1 MYLSKRVQQLKASPI
16 RRLNIYAEEAAKRGI
31 KIHHLNIGQPDI
43 ETPRVFFDAIA
54 NTNMKTVKYEH
65 SRGTKELIN
74 KIQRYYERLGIH
86 YDEEEI
92 IITNGGSEA
101 ILLSL
106 IAIFDEGDEMLV
118 AEPYY
123 ANYNS
128 FYDILNVKRNIVRTC
143 AEDGFHLPSREII
156 EKSITK
162 KTKGYLFSNPSNPT
176 GVVSTKRELDDI
188 AYLAK
193 KHDFFIIS
201 DEVYREF
208 VYGDRKA
215 ISFGTYKDIAE
226 NVIIIDSISKRFS
239 ACGARIGCVISKNK
253 EFMEAIFKECQ
264 ARLSVPTLEMIGA
277 SALYDLPPDYF
288 EASRK
293 EYDNRR
299 KILFEELTKM
309 DGVFMREPEGAFYVL
324 AQLPVKDAEDFA
336 IWLLKDFNID
346 NETVMFAPAE
356 GFYATEGLGKNE
368 IRMCYVLDS
377 KDLKKAMRILK
388 EGLIKYR
395 KEVEKSL

>member
-43 ETPRVFFDAIA
+43 ETPRVYFDAIA
-54 NTNMKTVKYEH
+54 NSCDMKTVKYEH
-65 SRGTKELIN
+65 SRGTKELIR
-74 KIQRYYERLGIH
+74 KIQAYYERLGVH
-86 YDEEEI
+86 YEEDEI

-106 IAIFDEGDEMLV
+106 IAIFDEGNEMLV

-128 FYDILNVKRNIVRTC
+128 FYDILNVKRNVVRTC

-215 ISFGTYKDIAE
+215 ISFGTYNDIAE
-226 NVIIIDSISKRFS
+226 NVVIIDSISKRFS

-264 ARLSVPTLEMIGA
+264 TRLSVPTLEMIGA

-288 EASRK
+288 EATRK

-388 EGLIKYR
+388 EGLIKYK
-395 KEVEKSL
+395 KEVEK

>member
-1 MYLSKRVQQLKASPI
+1 MHLSKRVQQLKASPI

-43 ETPRVFFDAIA
+43 ETPSVFLEAIS
-54 NTNMKTVKYEH
+54 NCNMKTIKYEH
-65 SRGTKELIN
+65 SRGSKELIS
-74 KIQRYYERLGIH
+74 KIQGYYERLGIH
-86 YDEEEI
+86 YDENEI

-106 IAIFDEGDEMLV
+106 ISIFDEGDEMLV

-128 FYDILNVKRNIVRTC
+128 FYDILNIKRNIVRTY

-215 ISFGTYKDIAE
+215 ISFGTYNDIAE

-239 ACGARIGCVISKNK
+239 ACGARIGCIISKNK

-277 SALYDLPPDYF
+277 CALYDLPHDYF
-288 EASRK
+288 ESTRK

-299 KILFEELTKM
+299 KILFEELSKM

-324 AQLPVKDAEDFA
+324 AKLPVKNAEDFA

-346 NETVMFAPAE
+346 NETVIFAPAE
-356 GFYATEGLGKNE
+356 GFYATEGLGRDE
-368 IRMCYVLDS
+368 VRMCYVIDA

-388 EGLIKYR
+388 EGLIKYK
-395 KEVEKSL
+395 KEVEK

>member
-43 ETPRVFFDAIA
+43 ETPRVYFDAIA
-54 NTNMKTVKYEH
+54 NSCDMKTVKYEH
-65 SRGTKELIN
+65 SRGTKELIR
-74 KIQRYYERLGIH
+74 KIQAYYERLGVH
-86 YDEEEI
+86 YEEDEI

-128 FYDILNVKRNIVRTC
+128 FYDILNVKRNVVRTC

-215 ISFGTYKDIAE
+215 ISFGTYNDIAE
-226 NVIIIDSISKRFS
+226 NVVIIDSISKRFS

-264 ARLSVPTLEMIGA
+264 TRLSVPTLEMIGA

-288 EASRK
+288 EATRK

-388 EGLIKYR
+388 EGLIKYK
-395 KEVEKSL
+395 KEVEK

>member
-43 ETPRVFFDAIA
+43 ETPSVFFDAIA
-54 NTNMKTVKYEH
+54 NCNMKTVKYEH
-65 SRGTKELIN
+65 SRGTKELIR
-74 KIQRYYERLGIH
+74 KIQAYYERLGLH
-86 YDEEEI
+86 YDEDEI

-128 FYDILNVKRNIVRTC
+128 FYDILNIKRNIIRTY

-193 KHDFFIIS
+193 KHDFFVIS

-208 VYGDRKA
+208 VYGDKKA
-215 ISFGTYKDIAE
+215 ISFGSYNDIAE

-239 ACGARIGCVISKNK
+239 ACGARIGCIISKNK

-277 SALYDLPPDYF
+277 SALYDLPADYF
-288 EASRK
+288 ESSRK
-293 EYDNRR
+293 EYDTRR

-324 AQLPVKDAEDFA
+324 AKLPVKDAEDFA

-368 IRMCYVLDS
+368 VRMCYVIDS

-388 EGLIKYR
+388 EGLIKYKR
-395 KEVEKSL
+395 EVEK